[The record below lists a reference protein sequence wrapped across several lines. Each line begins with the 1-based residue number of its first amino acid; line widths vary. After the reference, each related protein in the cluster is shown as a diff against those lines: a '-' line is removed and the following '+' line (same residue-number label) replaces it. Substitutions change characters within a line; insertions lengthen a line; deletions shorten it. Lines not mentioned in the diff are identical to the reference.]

1 MNLKT
6 KKPFLERIRERERPK
21 TASRL
26 DEKRIDEGTFT
37 RSDFFN
43 WIDRQE
49 A

>member
-6 KKPFLERIRERERPK
+6 KKPLLERIREQERPK
-21 TASRL
+21 AAPRL

-37 RSDFFN
+37 RGEFFN

>member
-6 KKPFLERIRERERPK
+6 KKSLLERIKFREMPR
-21 TASRL
+21 SSLRL

-43 WIDRQE
+43 WIDRPE

>member
-6 KKPFLERIRERERPK
+6 KKPLLERIREQERPK
-21 TASRL
+21 AAHRL

-37 RSDFFN
+37 RRDFFN
-43 WIDRQE
+43 WIDRPE

>member
-6 KKPFLERIRERERPK
+6 KKPLLERIKCREVPK
-21 TASRL
+21 SSIRL

-43 WIDRQE
+43 WIDRPE